1 MRRQRMRILGSTLLV
16 VGMALWLAG
25 CGPAEVPA
33 TTEALTE
40 AVTEAVTEAQAEET
54 QALAAAAEVI
64 DAKAAK
70 ALMDENPEA
79 VILDVRTQEEF
90 AEGHIDGALLM
101 PYTEIP
107 ALAEKQLPEK
117 DALILVYCRSGRR
130 SAIAAQSLVDLG
142 YTQVKDFGGINDW
155 PYDIVK

>member
-1 MRRQRMRILGSTLLV
+1 MRILGITILM
-16 VGMALWLAG
+16 VGLTLWLTG
-25 CGPAEVPA
+25 CGPAAVPPE
-33 TTEALTE
+33 TEAPTE
-40 AVTEAVTEAQAEET
+40 AVSEAQTEAQV
-54 QALAAAAEVI
+54 AAEVI
-64 DAKAAK
+64 DAQTAK

-79 VILDVRTQEEF
+79 VILDVRTQEEY
-90 AEGHIDGALLM
+90 AEGHIEGALLM
-101 PYTEIP
+101 PYTDIP
-107 ALAEKQLPEK
+107 AVAEAQLPDK